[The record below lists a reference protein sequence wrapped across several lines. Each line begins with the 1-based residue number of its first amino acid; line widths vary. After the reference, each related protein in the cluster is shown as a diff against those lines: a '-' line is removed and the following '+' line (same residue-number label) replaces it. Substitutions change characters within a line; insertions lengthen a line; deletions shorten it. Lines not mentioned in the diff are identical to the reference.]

1 MFHSNTNQ
9 KKAGTAT
16 LKDKIDFV
24 LNNNNNNNIRNKR
37 YIIIKGSIHQEDV
50 TIINVHELKN

>member
-9 KKAGTAT
+9 KKAGTAM

-24 LNNNNNNNIRNKR
+24 VNNNSNTNIRNKR
-37 YIIIKGSIHQEDV
+37 YIIINGSINQEDV
-50 TIINVHELKN
+50 TIINAHELKN

>member
-9 KKAGTAT
+9 KKAGTAM

-24 LNNNNNNNIRNKR
+24 VNNNNNIRNKR

-50 TIINVHELKN
+50 TIINAH